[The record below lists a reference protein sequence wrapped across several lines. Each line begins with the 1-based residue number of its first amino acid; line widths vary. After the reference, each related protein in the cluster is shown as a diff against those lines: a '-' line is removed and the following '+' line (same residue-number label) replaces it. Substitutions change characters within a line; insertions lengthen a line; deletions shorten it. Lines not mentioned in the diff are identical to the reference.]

1 MAEAVPS
8 QRSFS
13 KHLKSLT
20 AAQMR
25 ETVSGAV
32 RTISE
37 DEQASNQTKVELAE
51 PLDYEKELFNSK
63 DCIKQVKD
71 EKIISLLLFPTNDIT
86 VSPDSIS
93 NVFSDLHKCIFFFL
107 NRIQLKHYFP
117 VIRIG
122 PQNYN

>member
-1 MAEAVPS
+1 
-8 QRSFS
+8 
-13 KHLKSLT
+13 
-20 AAQMR
+20 MR

-63 DCIKQVKD
+63 DRIKQVKD

-93 NVFSDLHKCIFFFL
+93 NVFSDLHKCIYIFFKS
-107 NRIQLKHYFP
+107 NP
-117 VIRIG
+117 VETLFSS
-122 PQNYN
+122 N